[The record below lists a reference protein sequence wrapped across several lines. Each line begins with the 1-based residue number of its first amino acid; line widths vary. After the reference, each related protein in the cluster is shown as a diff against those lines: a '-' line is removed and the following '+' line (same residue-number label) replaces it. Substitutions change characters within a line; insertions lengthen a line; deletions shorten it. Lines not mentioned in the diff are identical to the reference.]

1 MRFGALV
8 YLYRRRLR
16 VHGVQELL
24 AGLGIAS
31 SVALV
36 FATLVASG
44 SVAGS
49 SAQLVHEVT
58 GPATLQ
64 LRARGA
70 DGFGESMLG
79 RVERLPGVKQ
89 AAPLLE
95 QTATIEA
102 ADGRRLTVSL
112 AGADTALTVLDGLAH
127 TLPRE
132 TLASGAI
139 GLSQASAQ
147 ALGIPTSAGSS
158 DDSVTLLLRGEAPR
172 LRISDVLGAGTI
184 GPLSG
189 ANVAV
194 MPLEDLQ
201 RLASLQGRITRVL
214 VLAQPG
220 HEAQVRRELGA
231 LAGGRIEVA
240 AANQDVG
247 LLRQALRPQT
257 RRARC
262 LPRSA
267 CCSACCS
274 LSARCS

>member
-1 MRFGALV
+1 MRLGALL

-24 AGLGIAS
+24 AGLGISS

-36 FATLVASG
+36 FATLVAG
-44 SVAGS
+44 GGVAGS

-70 DGFGESMLG
+70 DGFDERMLA
-79 RVERLPGVKQ
+79 RVERLSGVKQ

-95 QTATIEA
+95 QTATLEA

-132 TLASGAI
+132 TLATGAV

-147 ALGIPTSAGSS
+147 VLGPG
-158 DDSVTLLLRGEAPR
+158 DSITLLLRGAAPR
-172 LRISDVLGAGTI
+172 LRVSEVLGAGTI
-184 GPLSG
+184 GPLS
-189 ANVAV
+189 AADVAV

-201 RLASLQGRITRVL
+201 RLAGLPGRITRVL

-220 HEAQVRRELGA
+220 REAQVRRELGGSP
-231 LAGGRIEVA
+231 AGA
-240 AANQDVG
+240 SKS
-247 LLRQALRPQT
+247 RPPT
-257 RRARC
+257 KTSGC
-262 LPRSA
+262 
-267 CCSACCS
+267 
-274 LSARCS
+274 

>member
-1 MRFGALV
+1 MRARALMRFGALV
-8 YLYRRRLR
+8 SLYRRRLR

-49 SAQLVHEVT
+49 SAQLVHEVI

-70 DGFGESMLG
+70 DGFDERTLT
-79 RVERLPGVKQ
+79 RVERLSGVKQ

-102 ADGRRLTVSL
+102 TDGRRLTVSL

-132 TLASGAI
+132 TLASGAV

-147 ALGIPTSAGSS
+147 ALGSGGSA
-158 DDSVTLLLRGEAPR
+158 TLLLRGQARR
-172 LRISDVLGAGTI
+172 LRVSEVLGARTA
-184 GPLSG
+184 GPPVG
-189 ANVAV
+189 AACAV
-194 MPLEDLQ
+194 LPLADLQ
-201 RLASLQGRITRVL
+201 RV
-214 VLAQPG
+214 PG
-220 HEAQVRRELGA
+220 VS
-231 LAGGRIEVA
+231 
-240 AANQDVG
+240 
-247 LLRQALRPQT
+247 RPV
-257 RRARC
+257 
-262 LPRSA
+262 
-267 CCSACCS
+267 
-274 LSARCS
+274 